1 GAAVYAHSVY
11 TYTVSDQLEQMTGPD
26 EALTTVTYDLLGRK
40 TSMKDPDMGIW
51 SYTYDA
57 VGNLLTQTDARGTKL
72 WFGYDSLNRLTQKR
86 LTNASGTPL
95 ANYTYDDTSNGNKGK
110 GRRTGMSDSSGITS
124 WVYDTRG
131 RLVQESKYVNGTGGG
146 TFVTQWSYD
155 SADRM
160 TSLTYPGGEMVNYT
174 YTAQGLLDTVR
185 SNGSTY
191 YVGKTQYN
199 ERGQVMERWLGSTAG
214 VVKQLYTY
222 SAAENFRLVTLKAGN
237 ASPYTNLQ
245 NISYTY
251 DDVGNVLTIA
261 DAAAYSGSQ
270 TQSFSYDTLD
280 RLSTAQAS
288 GSTTYGDYTQRSY
301 AYSNAGNITSFEGAA
316 LTYQNSAHKHA
327 VTHIGGVQ
335 KYWYDANGNATRR
348 INGSQDVTLTYDAEN
363 RLTGISGGVTAS
375 YVYDGD
381 SNRVKETIGGANVG
395 DTTEYD
401 RLAAGLRQWMARG
414 AAGATTLDALENA
427 LREAGVIP

>member
-1 GAAVYAHSVY
+1 MRLLVAMHLLVIGSLLFSTTAAAMPLSKPGSRAADATQRTLARPRPSV
-11 TYTVSDQLEQMTGPD
+11 
-26 EALTTVTYDLLGRK
+26 
-40 TSMKDPDMGIW
+40 
-51 SYTYDA
+51 
-57 VGNLLTQTDARGTKL
+57 TDTNQPQPFL
-72 WFGYDSLNRLTQKR
+72 SL
-86 LTNASGTPL
+86 ASL
-95 ANYTYDDTSNGNKGK
+95 
-110 GRRTGMSDSSGITS
+110 
-124 WVYDTRG
+124 
-131 RLVQESKYVNGTGGG
+131 Q
-146 TFVTQWSYD
+146 
-155 SADRM
+155 
-160 TSLTYPGGEMVNYT
+160 
-174 YTAQGLLDTVR
+174 
-185 SNGSTY
+185 
-191 YVGKTQYN
+191 
-199 ERGQVMERWLGSTAG
+199 
-214 VVKQLYTY
+214 
-222 SAAENFRLVTLKAGN
+222 AGN
-237 ASPYTNLQ
+237 ADPYTNLQ

-251 DDVGNVLTIA
+251 DDVGNVLKIS
-261 DAAAYSGSQ
+261 DAAAYGGSQ

-288 GSTTYGDYTQRSY
+288 GSTTYGGYTQRSY

-381 SNRVKETIGGANVG
+381 SNRVKETIGGATVG

-427 LREAGVIP
+427 LREAGAIP